1 MCIRDSARPT
11 EERAEE
17 IRRALEDPAP
27 VERGSKRYF
36 DIAGGAAAA
45 VRAQMERELAF
56 GTATPAAGSAVL
68 APQPLPFDL
77 PAGTRHMV
85 LWMAE
90 AAEAEA
96 AAVLAANEEARRK
109 KREIRNRVREQNES
123 ARAKAAAAAAEAAD
137 DAHLTAML
145 ARGLPLIK
153 YSRHG
158 EAAQKSRGWRR
169 SNPSSPPDEAPGET
183 SPPEAQEAHGS
194 TPGWTDARITAA
206 ISHAVD
212 KLGGGE
218 FVWHR
223 NHVQACVQV
232 FWRPPRRM
240 RASSTMKEKVL
251 TRAQGCNTH
260 VSLLLSVSGSLTPA
274 RGLGFQ

>member
-1 MCIRDSARPT
+1 
-11 EERAEE
+11 
-17 IRRALEDPAP
+17 
-27 VERGSKRYF
+27 
-36 DIAGGAAAA
+36 
-45 VRAQMERELAF
+45 
-56 GTATPAAGSAVL
+56 
-68 APQPLPFDL
+68 
-77 PAGTRHMV
+77 
-85 LWMAE
+85 
-90 AAEAEA
+90 
-96 AAVLAANEEARRK
+96 
-109 KREIRNRVREQNES
+109 
-123 ARAKAAAAAAEAAD
+123 
-137 DAHLTAML
+137 ML

-169 SNPSSPPDEAPGET
+169 SKPSSPPDEAPGET
-183 SPPEAQEAHGS
+183 LPPEAQEAHGS
-194 TPGWTDARITAA
+194 TPGWTDDRITAA

-218 FVWHR
+218 FVWYR

-260 VSLLLSVSGSLTPA
+260 ASLLLSVSGSLTPA
-274 RGLGFQ
+274 RGLGFR

>member
-1 MCIRDSARPT
+1 MDTTREAMDELHRATGWTPRFEHARPT

-36 DIAGGAAAA
+36 DIAAAA
-45 VRAQMERELAF
+45 VRAMERELAF

-96 AAVLAANEEARRK
+96 AAVLAADEEARRE

-123 ARAKAAAAAAEAAD
+123 TRAKAAAAAAEAAD

-194 TPGWTDARITAA
+194 TPGWTDDRIT
-206 ISHAVD
+206 
-212 KLGGGE
+212 G
-218 FVWHR
+218 
-223 NHVQACVQV
+223 
-232 FWRPPRRM
+232 
-240 RASSTMKEKVL
+240 
-251 TRAQGCNTH
+251 
-260 VSLLLSVSGSLTPA
+260 
-274 RGLGFQ
+274 